1 MTRSSATERRG
12 CPYVESEADGNEAR
26 RARRVAVAGKGGT
39 GKTTIAG
46 TLARLLGRAGRRVL
60 AIDGDTNPN
69 LAHILGLAPD
79 AAAGLNALPR
89 DVLERV
95 EDEAGSRIVLT
106 VSPEELIDRYGA
118 RAPDGVELLVMGK
131 VDHAGAG

>member
-1 MTRSSATERRG
+1 MKEGNG
-12 CPYVESEADGNEAR
+12 CPYVETADADGEGAAGPTR
-26 RARRVAVAGKGGT
+26 LAIAGKGGT

-46 TLARLLGRAGRRVL
+46 TVARLTARKGRSVL

-69 LAHILGLAPD
+69 LAHILGLPPGGTEELRD
-79 AAAGLNALPR
+79 LPR

-95 EDEAGSRIVLT
+95 EDESGSRIVLT
-106 VSPEELIDRYGA
+106 VEPETLIRDYGA
-118 RAPDGVELLVMGK
+118 EAPDGVELLVMGK

>member
-1 MTRSSATERRG
+1 MSEGNG
-12 CPYVESEADGNEAR
+12 CPWVETGERDGEGRGPTRLAI
-26 RARRVAVAGKGGT
+26 AGKGGT

-46 TLARLLGRAGRRVL
+46 TIARLTARKGRAVL

-79 AAAGLNALPR
+79 AAAALADLPR

-95 EDEAGSRIVLT
+95 EDESGRRIVLT
-106 VSPEELIDRYGA
+106 VEPEDLIRDYA
-118 RAPDGVELLVMGK
+118 AEAPDGIRLLVMGK

>member
-1 MTRSSATERRG
+1 MSERKG
-12 CPYVESEADGNEAR
+12 CPYVETENGDGDGPGPGR
-26 RARRVAVAGKGGT
+26 LAVAGKGGT

-46 TLARLLGRAGRRVL
+46 TIARLLGRGGRPVL

-69 LAHILGLAPD
+69 LAHILGLPQSAVEEL
-79 AAAGLNALPR
+79 AALPR
-89 DVLERV
+89 DLLERV
-95 EDEAGSRIVLT
+95 EDETGSRIVLNAD
-106 VSPEELIDRYGA
+106 PEELLRDYGA

>member
-1 MTRSSATERRG
+1 MSEGNG
-12 CPYVESEADGNEAR
+12 CPWVETGERDVTVRGPTRLAI
-26 RARRVAVAGKGGT
+26 AGKGGT

-46 TLARLLGRAGRRVL
+46 TIARLTARQGRSVL

-79 AAAGLNALPR
+79 AAAELADLPR

-95 EDEAGSRIVLT
+95 EDENGSRVVLT
-106 VSPEELIDRYGA
+106 VEPEALIRDYA
-118 RAPDGVELLVMGK
+118 AEAPDGIRLLVMGK

>member
-1 MTRSSATERRG
+1 MSERKG
-12 CPYVESEADGNEAR
+12 CPYVETGDGDGDAR
-26 RARRVAVAGKGGT
+26 GPGRLAVAGKGGT

-46 TLARLLGRAGRRVL
+46 TIARLLGRRGRPVL

-69 LAHILGLAPD
+69 LAHILGLPQSAVEEL
-79 AAAGLNALPR
+79 AALPR
-89 DVLERV
+89 DLLERV
-95 EDEAGSRIVLT
+95 EDESGSRIVLNAD
-106 VSPEELIDRYGA
+106 PEEVLRDYGA